1 MYVSS
6 SPAWQLVGPV
16 GNGDFISADFMAL
29 EIYELRKRAD
39 PVIAALEEIVPL
51 GERDRFVAHL
61 TSSSQ
66 SLIVHLEL
74 LMQS

>member
-1 MYVSS
+1 
-6 SPAWQLVGPV
+6 
-16 GNGDFISADFMAL
+16 MAL